1 MCAQSDCVALAVEV
15 INCLPC
21 NQHLFACCS
30 HQNSLNVLLPWH
42 LEKSAAKIFFCLPE
56 IAILIFLAAY
66 LTDKITLD
74 QFETK
79 LVHNVKID
87 CFEKKEEITYTE
99 SIKEEMFCCVPVWIF
114 VELILSEC
122 IYKH

>member
-21 NQHLFACCS
+21 NQPLFACCS

-87 CFEKKEEITYTE
+87 CFGKKRRNNI
-99 SIKEEMFCCVPVWIF
+99 
-114 VELILSEC
+114 
-122 IYKH
+122 H